1 LKKSITPAGGI
12 SLKKKEEIPVMPDFP
27 RTGGVTKLS
36 ELEIDTEK
44 DWGGYRVQYL
54 GAPIEDEDAA
64 RRVDLPRVT
73 ALEFIFDGGGSPLV
87 GGEFVIMR
95 VPFAGTIRSLTM
107 LADDMPTST
116 TIDIQKCVYGGF
128 PDDLA
133 SIVGGTLPELAGA
146 YSMEDTVLSD
156 WMTVVD
162 EGDVIQCYVDATD
175 TIAKL
180 SVVLNIERS

>member
-1 LKKSITPAGGI
+1 
-12 SLKKKEEIPVMPDFP
+12 MPDFP

-54 GAPIEDEDAA
+54 GAPIDEEDAA

-73 ALEFIFDGGGSPLV
+73 ALEFIFDGGGNPLV
-87 GGEFVIMR
+87 GGEAVTMR
-95 VPFAGTIRSLTM
+95 VPFAGTITSLTM
-107 LADDMPTST
+107 LADDVPTST
-116 TIDIQKCVYGGF
+116 EIDILKCAYSGF

-146 YSMEDTVLSD
+146 YSMEDTVLSG
-156 WMTVVD
+156 WTTAID
-162 EGDVIQCYVDATD
+162 EGDVIYCQVNTSDIITR
-175 TIAKL
+175 L
-180 SVVLNIERS
+180 SVVLKVERS

>member
-1 LKKSITPAGGI
+1 
-12 SLKKKEEIPVMPDFP
+12 MPDFP
-27 RTGGVTKLS
+27 RTGGITRLS

-73 ALEFIFDGGGSPLV
+73 ALEFIFDGVGNPLV
-87 GGEFVIMR
+87 GGEAVTMR
-95 VPFAGTIRSLTM
+95 VPFAATIKSLTM
-107 LADDMPTST
+107 LADDSPAST
-116 TIDIQKCVYGGF
+116 TIDIYKCAFSGY

-133 SIVGGTLPELAGA
+133 SIVGGTMPELAGA
-146 YSMEDTVLSD
+146 PSMEDTELTG
-156 WMTVVD
+156 WETTLE
-162 EGDVIQCYVDATD
+162 EGDVILCYIDTTD

-180 SVVLNIERS
+180 SVILNIERS

>member
-1 LKKSITPAGGI
+1 
-12 SLKKKEEIPVMPDFP
+12 MPDFP

-87 GGEFVIMR
+87 GGEAVTML
-95 VPFAGTIRSLTM
+95 VPFAGTIKSLTM
-107 LADDMPTST
+107 LADDSPTST
-116 TIDIQKCVYGGF
+116 TIDIYKCTYSGY

-133 SIVGGTLPELAGA
+133 SIVGGTMPELAGA
-146 YSMEDTVLSD
+146 PSMEDTVLSG
-156 WMTVVD
+156 WTTVVD
-162 EGDVIQCYVDATD
+162 EGDIIQCYIDVTD
-175 TIAKL
+175 IISKL
-180 SVVLNIERS
+180 SVVLKIERS